1 MGEGA
6 RLRPTYYTIGHSTHT
21 VENFIAL
28 LRRAGVRSV
37 VDVRTL
43 PRSRSNPQ
51 FNTEV
56 LPSALADA
64 GIGYEHIAALG
75 GLRSRRRELPA
86 EVNAFWQNASFHN
99 YADYAMSPHFAEGL
113 ARLRELGRIAPC
125 AVMCAEALWW
135 RCHRRIIADYL
146 LAGSDAVQHIMADG
160 KVVAASLTPAAQP
173 VERGLTYPKAET

>member
-1 MGEGA
+1 M
-6 RLRPTYYTIGHSTHT
+6 
-21 VENFIAL
+21 AL
-28 LRRAGVRSV
+28 LKGAGVRLV
-37 VDVRTL
+37 VDVRTM

-51 FNTEV
+51 FNSDV

-75 GLRSRRRELPA
+75 GLRSRRREVPA

-99 YADYAMSPHFAEGL
+99 YADYAMSQHFAEGL
-113 ARLRELGRIAPC
+113 ARLRELGSEEPC

-146 LAGSDAVQHIMADG
+146 LAGGDAVQHIMADG
-160 KVVAASLTPAAQP
+160 KVVAASLTPAARP
-173 VERGLTYPKAET
+173 AEGALIYPKLDA

>member
-1 MGEGA
+1 TNDKSLRQSKMGQSS
-6 RLRPTYYTIGHSTHT
+6 RLRPNEHTIRQPPQPG
-21 VENFIAL
+21 EKL
-28 LRRAGVRSV
+28 LPVLWRDGVRSV

-113 ARLRELGRIAPC
+113 ARLRELGRVAPC
-125 AVMCAEALWW
+125 AVMCA
-135 RCHRRIIADYL
+135 
-146 LAGSDAVQHIMADG
+146 
-160 KVVAASLTPAAQP
+160 
-173 VERGLTYPKAET
+173 

>member
-75 GLRSRRRELPA
+75 GLRSRRREVPS

-99 YADYAMSPHFAEGL
+99 YADYAMSPDFAEGL
-113 ARLRELGRIAPC
+113 ARLRELGRVAPC

-146 LAGSDAVQHIMADG
+146 IAGGDAVQHIMADG
-160 KVVAASLTPAAQP
+160 KVVTATLTPAARP
-173 VERGLTYPKAET
+173 AERALTYPKAEA